1 MTQTLFRGDPMH
13 ELPLL
18 INIAVALVL
27 AFVGGAIA
35 GRVGLPTIVGYM
47 LAGIAIGPFTPGF
60 VGDVDT
66 VSQLAELGVI
76 FLMFGVGLHFSLG
89 DLWKVKDIAIPGA
102 VGQTIIA
109 TVLGYA
115 LTQAWGWP
123 KSASLVLGLAISV
136 ASTVVLIRGLMS
148 NGLLNTPH
156 GQAAIGWLVFED
168 LATILILILMP
179 GMAAGSGGIDWVK
192 LGLTLLKA
200 AAFVGI
206 LLFVG
211 KKLIPWVLLGVART
225 GSRELFILAVLAISL
240 GTALGAAELFG
251 VSLALGAFVAGVV
264 VGESPLSHQVS
275 ADVLPFREAFSV
287 LFFVSIGMLVNL
299 RYLANNVG
307 QVLALTAL
315 IVFGKYIITVLL
327 GFLIRRP
334 ARTFLVVAAGL
345 SQIGEFSFI
354 LGQAGLS
361 LGLLDQDQYS
371 LILAGALL
379 SITVNPLM
387 FRSVSVV
394 EKRLRKFPTLWK
406 WMDRHGPSPAPAAEP
421 LSDHVVVIGY
431 GRVGHHIVDVLT
443 ELSVP
448 RLVIESDAAR
458 VEELDARGV
467 PTLFGDAGNSEV
479 LAHAGLGRARLLVVT
494 IPEEATTGVIVA
506 AAREQ
511 APDLPIIVRAATDAG
526 MKRLASLGAQQ
537 VIHPELEGGL
547 QIVRR
552 TLLELD
558 FPLNKVQEYADA
570 VRGDYYDLNV
580 NTEQERQLLHD
591 LLSASENIG
600 ITWLRLETNNPLVG
614 RSLAEANLRATS
626 GASVVAIMR
635 DGELITN
642 PEATAVLRANDLV
655 GLLGNEE
662 QLNAVQKVL
671 ATPSDGGKRA
681 SRPYT

>member
-1 MTQTLFRGDPMH
+1 MH

-27 AFVGGAIA
+27 AFIGGVIA
-35 GRVGLPTIVGYM
+35 ARIGLPTIVGYM

-76 FLMFGVGLHFSLG
+76 FLMFGVGLHFSLN
-89 DLWKVKDIAIPGA
+89 DLWKVRDIAIPGA
-102 VGQTIIA
+102 LGQTIIA
-109 TVLGYA
+109 TLLGYW
-115 LTQAWGWP
+115 LTQYWGWS

-136 ASTVVLIRGLMS
+136 ASTVVLIRGLMD
-148 NGLLNTPH
+148 NGLLNTAH

-179 GMAAGSGGIDWVK
+179 GLAAGAGGIDWGA

-200 AAFVGI
+200 ATFVVI

-211 KKLIPWVLLGVART
+211 KKLIPWILLRVART

-240 GTALGAAELFG
+240 GTALGAAKLFG

-264 VGESPLSHQVS
+264 VSESPLSHQVS
-275 ADVLPFREAFSV
+275 ADLLPFREAFSV

-299 RYLANNVG
+299 RYLAGNIG
-307 QVLALTAL
+307 SVLALSAL
-315 IVFGKYIITVLL
+315 IVLGKYVLTVML

-361 LGLLDQDQYS
+361 LGLLGQDQYS
-371 LILAGALL
+371 LILAGALI

-387 FRSVSVV
+387 FRSTGSV
-394 EKRLRKFPTLWK
+394 EKWLKKSPTIWK
-406 WMDRHGPSPAPAAEP
+406 WLDRHGPSAAPTVEP

-431 GRVGHHIVDVLT
+431 GRVGRHIINVLT
-443 ELSVP
+443 QLNVP
-448 RLVIESDAAR
+448 RLVLDSNALR
-458 VEELDARGV
+458 VEELSARGV
-467 PTLFGDAGNSEV
+467 PTLYGDAGNSEV
-479 LAHAGLGRARLLVVT
+479 LAHAGLKRARLLVVT

-506 AAREQ
+506 AARAE
-511 APDLPIIVRAATDAG
+511 APGLPIIVRAATVAG
-526 MKRLASLGAQQ
+526 AKSLASLGAQQ

-552 TLLELD
+552 TLLQLG
-558 FPLNKVQEYADA
+558 FPLSKVQEYADT
-570 VRGDYYDLNV
+570 VRGDYYDTSI

-591 LLSASENIG
+591 LLIASENIG
-600 ITWLRLETNNPLVG
+600 IDWLRLETDNLLVG
-614 RSLAEANLRATS
+614 RSLAEANLRATA

-635 DGELITN
+635 DRQLITN
-642 PEATAVLRANDLV
+642 PEPQAVLLANDLIGV
-655 GLLGNEE
+655 VGNEE
-662 QLNAVQKVL
+662 QLKAAQKIL
-671 ATPSDGGKRA
+671 AKVGE
-681 SRPYT
+681 

>member
-1 MTQTLFRGDPMH
+1 MH

-27 AFVGGAIA
+27 AFVGGVIA
-35 GRVGLPTIVGYM
+35 RRAGLPTIVGYM

-60 VGDVDT
+60 VGDVHT

-76 FLMFGVGLHFSLG
+76 FLMFGVGLHFSLA
-89 DLWKVKDIAIPGA
+89 DLWKVRDIAVPGA
-102 VGQTIIA
+102 LGQTIIA
-109 TVLGYA
+109 TLLGYW
-115 LTQAWGWP
+115 LTQLWGWP
-123 KSASLVLGLAISV
+123 KPASLVLGLAISV
-136 ASTVVLIRGLMS
+136 ASTVVLIRGLMD

-179 GMAAGSGGIDWVK
+179 GMAAGTGGIDWGA

-200 AAFVGI
+200 AAFIAV

-211 KKLIPWVLLGVART
+211 KKLIPWILLGVART
-225 GSRELFILAVLAISL
+225 GSRELFILAVLTISL
-240 GTALGAAELFG
+240 GTALGAAKLFG

-275 ADVLPFREAFSV
+275 ADLLPFREAFSV

-299 RYLANNVG
+299 QYLASNVG
-307 QVLALTAL
+307 DVLALSAL

-361 LGLLDQDQYS
+361 FGLLNQDQYS
-371 LILAGALL
+371 LILAGALI

-387 FRSVSVV
+387 FRSISVT
-394 EKRLRKFPTLWK
+394 EKWLRKSPTIWR
-406 WMDRHGPSPAPAAEP
+406 WMDRHGPSPTPAAKP
-421 LSDHVVVIGY
+421 LSDHVAVIGY
-431 GRVGHHIVDVLT
+431 GRVGRHIVNVLGQ
-443 ELSVP
+443 LNVP
-448 RLVIESDAAR
+448 RLVIDSNALR
-458 VEELDARGV
+458 VEELDAQGV
-467 PTLFGDAGNSEV
+467 PTLYGDAGNSEV
-479 LAHAGLGRARLLVVT
+479 LAHAGLSRARLLVVT
-494 IPEEATTGVIVA
+494 IPEEATTGIIVA
-506 AAREQ
+506 AARDE
-511 APDLPIIVRAATDAG
+511 AHDLPIIARAATAAG
-526 MKRLASLGAQQ
+526 VKGLASLGAQQ

-552 TLLELD
+552 TLLQLG
-558 FPLNKVQEYADA
+558 FPLSKVQEYADA
-570 VRGDYYDLNV
+570 VRSDNYDTSI

-591 LLSASENIG
+591 LLSASDNIG
-600 ITWLRLETNNPLVG
+600 IAWLRLGTNSPLVG
-614 RSLAEANLRATS
+614 QSLAKANLRATA

-635 DGELITN
+635 DHELITN
-642 PEATAVLRANDLV
+642 PEAQAVLRANDMV
-655 GLLGNEE
+655 GLVGNEE
-662 QLNAVQKVL
+662 QLSAAQKIL
-671 ATPSDGGKRA
+671 ADGRLARQQSDDG
-681 SRPYT
+681 

>member
-275 ADVLPFREAFSV
+275 ADLLPFREAFSV

>member
-1 MTQTLFRGDPMH
+1 MH

-27 AFVGGAIA
+27 AFVGGVIA
-35 GRVGLPTIVGYM
+35 RRIGLPTIVGYM
-47 LAGIAIGPFTPGF
+47 LAGIAIGPFTPGY
-60 VGDVDT
+60 VGDVAT

-76 FLMFGVGLHFSLG
+76 FLMFGVGLHFSLA
-89 DLWKVKDIAIPGA
+89 DLWKVRDIAIPGA
-102 VGQTIIA
+102 LGQTIIA
-109 TVLGYA
+109 TLLGYG
-115 LTQAWGWP
+115 LTQAWGWS

-136 ASTVVLIRGLMS
+136 ASTVVLIRGLMD
-148 NGLLNTPH
+148 NGLLNTSH

-179 GMAAGSGGIDWVK
+179 GMAAGTGGIDWGA

-200 AAFVGI
+200 AAFVGV
-206 LLFVG
+206 LLFIG
-211 KKLIPWVLLGVART
+211 KKLIPWILLGVART

-240 GTALGAAELFG
+240 GTALVSAKLFG

-264 VGESPLSHQVS
+264 VSESPLSHQVS
-275 ADVLPFREAFSV
+275 ADLLPFREAFSV

-299 RYLANNVG
+299 RYLAGNVG
-307 QVLALTAL
+307 AVLALSAI
-315 IVFGKYIITVLL
+315 IVFGKYIITILL

-387 FRSVSVV
+387 FRSVSVT
-394 EKRLRKFPTLWK
+394 EKLLKKFPTLWK

-421 LSDHVVVIGY
+421 LSRHVVVVGY
-431 GRVGHHIVDVLT
+431 GRVGRHVVNVLGR
-443 ELSVP
+443 LNVP
-448 RLVIESDAAR
+448 RLVIESDALR
-458 VEELDARGV
+458 VEELDAQGV
-467 PTLFGDAGNSEV
+467 PTLYGDAGNSEV
-479 LAHAGLGRARLLVVT
+479 LAHAGLSRARLLVVT
-494 IPEEATTGVIVA
+494 IPEEATAGVIVV
-506 AAREQ
+506 AARDE
-511 APDLPIIVRAATDAG
+511 APDLPMIVRGATAG
-526 MKRLASLGAQQ
+526 GVKRLALLGAQQ

-552 TLLELD
+552 TLLQLG
-558 FPLNKVQEYADA
+558 FPLSKVQEYADV
-570 VRGDYYDLNV
+570 VRGDYYDSSI
-580 NTEQERQLLHD
+580 NTAQERQLLHD
-591 LLSASENIG
+591 LLSASDNIG
-600 ITWLRLETNNPLVG
+600 ITWLRLENNNPLVG
-614 RSLAEANLRATS
+614 QSLAEANLRATV

-635 DGELITN
+635 DRELITN
-642 PEATAVLRANDLV
+642 PEPQAILRANDLV
-655 GLLGNEE
+655 GLVGNEG
-662 QLNAVQKVL
+662 QLKAAQKVL
-671 ATPSDGGKRA
+671 AGVGE
-681 SRPYT
+681 

>member
-1 MTQTLFRGDPMH
+1 MH

-27 AFVGGAIA
+27 AFVGGVIA
-35 GRVGLPTIVGYM
+35 RYVGLPSIAGYM

-60 VGDVDT
+60 VGDVHT
-66 VSQLAELGVI
+66 ISQLAELGVI
-76 FLMFGVGLHFSLG
+76 FLMFGVGQHFSLG
-89 DLWKVKDIAIPGA
+89 DLWKVRDIAIPGA
-102 VGQTIIA
+102 LGQTIIA
-109 TVLGYA
+109 TVLGYW
-115 LTQAWGWP
+115 LTQAWGWS

-136 ASTVVLIRGLMS
+136 ASTVVLIRGLMD
-148 NGLLNTPH
+148 NGLLNTSH

-179 GMAAGSGGIDWVK
+179 GMAAGAGGIDWGA

-200 AAFVGI
+200 AAFIVI

-211 KKLIPWVLLGVART
+211 KKLIPWILLVVART

-240 GTALGAAELFG
+240 GTALGAAKLFG

-264 VGESPLSHQVS
+264 VSESPLSHQVT
-275 ADVLPFREAFSV
+275 ADLLPFREAFSV

-299 RYLANNVG
+299 RYLASNIG
-307 QVLALTAL
+307 SVLALTTL
-315 IVFGKYIITVLL
+315 IVLGKYIITLLL

-387 FRSVSVV
+387 FRSVSMV
-394 EKRLRKFPTLWK
+394 EKWLRKFPTVWRWL
-406 WMDRHGPSPAPAAEP
+406 DRHGPARAPAVEP
-421 LSDHVVVIGY
+421 LSDHVVIIGY
-431 GRVGHHIVDVLT
+431 GRVGQHIVNVLT
-443 ELSVP
+443 QLNVH
-448 RLVIESDAAR
+448 RLVIDSDALR
-458 VEELDARGV
+458 VEDLDAQGV
-467 PTLFGDAGNSEV
+467 PTLYGDAGNSEV
-479 LAHAGLGRARLLVVT
+479 LAHAGLSRARLLVVT
-494 IPEEATTGVIVA
+494 VPDEATTGVIVA
-506 AAREQ
+506 AARDE

-526 MKRLASLGAQQ
+526 VRRLALLGAQQ

-552 TLLELD
+552 TLLQLG

-570 VRGDYYDLNV
+570 VRGDYYDSSI

-600 ITWLRLETNNPLVG
+600 ITWLRLEDDNPLVG
-614 RSLAEANLRATS
+614 QSLAKANLRAKA

-635 DGELITN
+635 NRELITN
-642 PEATAVLRANDLV
+642 PEPQTVLRANDLV
-655 GLLGNEE
+655 GLVGDEE
-662 QLNAVQKVL
+662 QLKAAQQVL
-671 ATPSDGGKRA
+671 TVSGDGGRQA
-681 SRPYT
+681 SHRST